1 MRGSGHVWRALERA
15 RAMNLAAA
23 GAPPAEAGGDGMS
36 RRRVLA
42 GLAGLGGAA
51 LLPRWPAFAQAAPRI
66 AIVGGGLAGLS
77 ALDTLRGR
85 GVDAELY
92 EARGAAGGRTRSVQG
107 VFADPFAFDEGAQLV
122 NSDHGEIIG
131 LVRRFRL
138 RLVDRK
144 AFGPSE
150 ELQIGR
156 DGRAVPE
163 ALLAARLRGLAA
175 QITADADRLDRD
187 YEAVAREI
195 DRLSVSAYL
204 DRHGVRPGDARD
216 AIEASIRTEY
226 GVEPGAASALELIFN
241 LPTVDGRRM
250 NRISASDERYLV
262 SGGTD
267 QIARALA
274 AEHRAHIHLNRRL
287 TALDMSGPE
296 VRLAFADGGNLAAD
310 RVILALPV
318 SMLGEVRIDGP
329 LPPLW
334 RAAIDEVR
342 LGRNEKLIVGYDRQ
356 PWRRRPGFGGATWA
370 ARDFA
375 AIWDAASLSPEAT
388 PGAGALCYFL
398 GGDQVEAAKDVETA
412 ELARRFTAAARRI
425 LPGLPDPNGRVRRTR
440 WRDDPLT
447 RGAYVNF
454 GPGQLTR
461 FGRLLTVEEDGRAR
475 ASQAG
480 PLLFAGEWL
489 SDAWPGYMQGAVQTG
504 RIAAEAALAP
514 AQALAA

>member
-1 MRGSGHVWRALERA
+1 
-15 RAMNLAAA
+15 MNLAAA
-23 GAPPAEAGGDGMS
+23 GAPPAEPGPDGVT

-42 GLAGLGGAA
+42 GVAGLGGAA
-51 LLPRWPAFAQAAPRI
+51 LLPRWPAFARASPRI
-66 AIVGGGLAGLS
+66 AIVGGGLAGLT

-122 NSDHGEIIG
+122 NSDHDEIIG

-150 ELQIGR
+150 EIQIGR
-156 DGRAVPE
+156 DGRAVGE
-163 ALLAARLRGLAA
+163 ALLARQLRGIAA
-175 QITADADRLDRD
+175 RITADAERVDRD
-187 YEAVAREI
+187 PAAAAGI
-195 DRLSVSAYL
+195 DALSVRDYL
-204 DRHGVRPGDARD
+204 DRHGLRSGDARD

-226 GVEPGAASALELIFN
+226 GVEPEEASALELLFN
-241 LPTVDGRRM
+241 LPTVNGRHIS
-250 NRISASDERYLV
+250 RISASDERYLV

-274 AEHRAHIHLNRRL
+274 AEHQARIHLNRRL
-287 TALDMSGPE
+287 TALDISGPE
-296 VRLAFADGGNLAAD
+296 VRLAFADGSRLAAD

-318 SMLGEVRIDGP
+318 TMLGEVRIDGP
-329 LPPLW
+329 LPPQW
-334 RAAIDEVR
+334 RAAIGEVR

-356 PWRRRPGFGGATWA
+356 PWRRRPGFGGAVWA

-388 PGAGALCYFL
+388 TRAGALCYFL
-398 GGDQVEAAKDVETA
+398 GGRQVETA
-412 ELARRFTAAARRI
+412 REVPARDLAERFSASARRV
-425 LPGLPDPNGRVRRTR
+425 LPGLPAPNGRIRRTQ
-440 WRDDPLT
+440 WSQDPLT

-454 GPGQLTR
+454 GPGQYSR
-461 FGRLLTVEEDGRAR
+461 FGALLTVEEEGRAR

-504 RIAAEAALAP
+504 RIAAETALAP